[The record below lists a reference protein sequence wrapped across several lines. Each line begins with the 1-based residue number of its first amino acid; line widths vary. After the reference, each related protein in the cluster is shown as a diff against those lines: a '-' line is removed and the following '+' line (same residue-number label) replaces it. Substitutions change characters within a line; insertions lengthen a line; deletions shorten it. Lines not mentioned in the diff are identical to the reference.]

1 MRIKTEEEN
10 MVIWVKK
17 VLQMT
22 IEQITAAVAIH
33 PELKE
38 VLNKRQMSTKE
49 QQSKSGSQVAAY

>member
-22 IEQITAAVAIH
+22 IEQIREAVAIH

-38 VLNKRQMSTKE
+38 VLNKTQMSTKE